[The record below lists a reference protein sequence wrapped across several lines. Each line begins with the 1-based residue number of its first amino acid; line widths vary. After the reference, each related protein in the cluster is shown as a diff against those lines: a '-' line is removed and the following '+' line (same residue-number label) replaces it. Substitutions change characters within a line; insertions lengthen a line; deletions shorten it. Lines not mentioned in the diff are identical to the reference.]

1 MRYFTILLTF
11 LMLNFFGNNHLQAQK
26 QKPKTKI
33 HIKTKKTIQ
42 LSGSARYIIIKEN
55 NKNAFIKTGD
65 FISFHI
71 TVKNSKDSILGTTY
85 EAGVPALQE
94 VMTTGKSGG
103 FEDVLLK
110 LHKGD
115 SAVIWVNSDSL
126 VKQIG
131 RPLPS
136 FIAKGSELEYTITII
151 DIMNKAQAEEMAEK
165 INKEAEIKQ
174 KELGKAQIAIDE
186 KIIVDYIKKN
196 NLKAENIGNGI
207 YYVRTTE
214 GVGATPKTGDTVVA
228 NYTGKTIKG
237 EVFDS
242 SLTNGQPFEFAV
254 GTGMVI
260 RGWDEGFLKMK
271 KGGKGTLFIP
281 SGMAYG
287 GQSPTPMIKPFS
299 VLIFDVEL
307 LKIIEKK

>member
-1 MRYFTILLTF
+1 M
-11 LMLNFFGNNHLQAQK
+11 
-26 QKPKTKI
+26 
-33 HIKTKKTIQ
+33 
-42 LSGSARYIIIKEN
+42 
-55 NKNAFIKTGD
+55 
-65 FISFHI
+65 
-71 TVKNSKDSILGTTY
+71 KNSKDSILGTTY

-174 KELGKAQIAIDE
+174 LDDKIAN
-186 KIIVDYIKKN
+186 YQPT
-196 NLKAENIGNGI
+196 NI
-207 YYVRTTE
+207 TKTD
-214 GVGATPKTGDTVVA
+214 PKTINTH
-228 NYTGKTIKG
+228 
-237 EVFDS
+237 
-242 SLTNGQPFEFAV
+242 
-254 GTGMVI
+254 
-260 RGWDEGFLKMK
+260 
-271 KGGKGTLFIP
+271 TL
-281 SGMAYG
+281 
-287 GQSPTPMIKPFS
+287 
-299 VLIFDVEL
+299 
-307 LKIIEKK
+307 